1 MLSALPST
9 YVRSTPNRAPR
20 SRASGRRSE
29 EPGRRPLPA
38 REGAPAARLPG
49 ASMPE
54 AREGV
59 RPGYQPLEDVSPNL
73 RDHAL
78 RAKVV
83 FAISVFLSEIQIK
96 IFPEKMHA
104 GLSR

>member
-1 MLSALPST
+1 
-9 YVRSTPNRAPR
+9 
-20 SRASGRRSE
+20 
-29 EPGRRPLPA
+29 
-38 REGAPAARLPG
+38 
-49 ASMPE
+49 MPE

-96 IFPEKMHA
+96 IFPEKMDA